1 MPLVI
6 ISEKAGIK
14 KQYKAGEGL
23 SQHAVIYLSDADY
36 VNEVDDTHRAQM
48 VGVAEGIASGGVA
61 SGDPVRVVGFG
72 VVSGVICAAAVSPGD
87 RVTGTEMTSGAGLAS
102 GKGKITPINTISP
115 VIDLISGTLA
125 NGGVGVDDTALSLT
139 SGVLSGVTGVRAWN
153 TGEVLGKILTSG
165 GVGSG
170 VQLLVTLR
178 G

>member
-1 MPLVI
+1 MLTV
-6 ISEKAGIK
+6 ISEKAGVRK
-14 KQYKAGEGL
+14 VYKAGEGL
-23 SQHAVIYLSDADY
+23 SQHAVVYLSDAEF
-36 VNEVDDTHRAQM
+36 VKEVDDTHRPEM
-48 VGVAEGIASGGVA
+48 VGVGEGIISGGVA

-72 VVSGVICAAAVSPGD
+72 PVSGVICAAAVVPGD
-87 RVTGTEMTSGAGLAS
+87 RVTGTGLGSGAGLAS

-125 NGGVGVDDTALSLT
+125 NGDIGVDGTALSLT

-170 VQLLVTLR
+170 VQLLVTL
-178 G
+178 GG